1 MAPPV
6 FDRRMFQIPGVNPAE
21 VAGGIGS
28 LNPNTTVAAR
38 PLDVGYR
45 PEQIIAPSRNYQ
57 QELAEI
63 DARIEA
69 SNAINDQ
76 NSALLLNQQRQS
88 LIAEAEAVGVDL
100 APPVAVEAEPEP
112 EAKAPRPAVRDLK
125 PEDLKLLNATAR
137 DATAEAVASGKVTA
151 ADAQAAETD
160 AQATVAAVTG
170 DIETEDDFNKLL
182 EALGPKD
189 IDYSNW
195 KKEAKELLGVP
206 TDEADVPDWAA
217 PIFLF
222 GLNLMKGPVSSKTG
236 QQGLGGLLADIGAA
250 GEQGVKAF
258 ATEGAR
264 KAAQRQSV
272 ANLALQLAQK
282 LVQLMME

>member
-1 MAPPV
+1 MAVPV
-6 FDRRMFQIPGVNPAE
+6 FDRNMFQIPGVNPAE

-100 APPVAVEAEPEP
+100 APPVAVEA
-112 EAKAPRPAVRDLK
+112 D
-125 PEDLKLLNATAR
+125 
-137 DATAEAVASGKVTA
+137 S
-151 ADAQAAETD
+151 
-160 AQATVAAVTG
+160 
-170 DIETEDDFNKLL
+170 
-182 EALGPKD
+182 
-189 IDYSNW
+189 
-195 KKEAKELLGVP
+195 
-206 TDEADVPDWAA
+206 
-217 PIFLF
+217 
-222 GLNLMKGPVSSKTG
+222 
-236 QQGLGGLLADIGAA
+236 
-250 GEQGVKAF
+250 
-258 ATEGAR
+258 
-264 KAAQRQSV
+264 
-272 ANLALQLAQK
+272 
-282 LVQLMME
+282 